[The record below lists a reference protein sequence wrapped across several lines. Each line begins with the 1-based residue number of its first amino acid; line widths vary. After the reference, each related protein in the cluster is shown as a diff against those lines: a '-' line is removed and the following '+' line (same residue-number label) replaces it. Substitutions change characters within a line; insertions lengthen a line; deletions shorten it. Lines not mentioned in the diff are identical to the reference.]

1 MTLEVLE
8 NASQADLAFL
18 AAEHEWHNNARP
30 EQVLPLDNWTAGT
43 LFKGNW
49 TPEVDPTPVSQCIAM
64 AGRGWGKL
72 LDICTNIPT
81 PTGWSRLGDMRVG
94 DELFDE
100 SGRVC
105 RITRTFDAL
114 PRRAYRLHF
123 SDGTYVD
130 ACEEHQW
137 VTWTHRD
144 RDNYRRHTGNRLFPD
159 EWPAF
164 KGEHRDRGGHV
175 VGHYGPKIRTTQ
187 EIIDT
192 FYRDNNGHTNHSIPV
207 AGVLQLPDVALPN
220 DPWTIGYWF
229 GNGTT
234 LQPLLCAGS
243 RDGDMDGD
251 FVASQLERAGYRY
264 SRRESPEHNC
274 SYFRILDGEFPL
286 PQEKRLS
293 PLWLRAGTEQRRALL
308 RGLMDSDGNLQEG
321 QHAEFCSIS
330 EGLANDVVELI
341 RTLGERPTLSVER
354 NHRYGRE
361 LGLRYRV
368 RWRPSLFNPFSLP
381 RKAGRY
387 VEPHTKGT
395 HLRCRTIERYEE
407 IAPMPMRCLT
417 VDSRHSMFLC
427 GNGFIPTHNTKTGAS
442 WVRRMAG
449 LYPGSVTH
457 VVAPTYSDLRGVIFE
472 GPSGL
477 KASIPSILIKSLTY
491 SPYPEMILWNGSI
504 IRGFSSESPDR
515 IRGPQCTFIWCD
527 ELAAWYRP
535 EENLSNIDFS
545 TRIAYKLP
553 DGRLVQPQK
562 FYTTTPRPLQ
572 WLAKMLKSSRV
583 IRGSTYENK
592 ANLADAF
599 FATLAQYEGTEIGR
613 QELHGELLD
622 ISEAAII
629 KKSWLR
635 MWPASDPLPW
645 FEYIIVS
652 LDTAFTEKSFD
663 RKSFE
668 ADPSACSVWGVFK
681 HDRRWNLLLLECW
694 EDYLGFPDLVKKAR
708 KEMQAEYGRRTETIA
723 GTTLV
728 GQNYHRL
735 QIKKPDLMVIEEKGS
750 GISLRQ
756 QLSAEGIDTYPW
768 NPGAADKLARLH
780 AVSHLAHGGRIWLPE
795 GARVNKTTGVRT
807 PTGSFA
813 NWSDAFTD
821 QLCAYS
827 GPGTTKHD
835 DFVDTASQGWRLFAD
850 KFVSEGLEARIPDG
864 TVPELPNTPGS
875 ATVDP
880 YAPRVLGYGHD
891 EDDSPR
897 HHEATNNPYD

>member
-49 TPEVDPTPVSQCIAM
+49 TPEGDPSPVSQCIAM
-64 AGRGWGKL
+64 AGRGWGK
-72 LDICTNIPT
+72 
-81 PTGWSRLGDMRVG
+81 
-94 DELFDE
+94 
-100 SGRVC
+100 
-105 RITRTFDAL
+105 
-114 PRRAYRLHF
+114 
-123 SDGTYVD
+123 
-130 ACEEHQW
+130 
-137 VTWTHRD
+137 
-144 RDNYRRHTGNRLFPD
+144 
-159 EWPAF
+159 
-164 KGEHRDRGGHV
+164 
-175 VGHYGPKIRTTQ
+175 
-187 EIIDT
+187 
-192 FYRDNNGHTNHSIPV
+192 
-207 AGVLQLPDVALPN
+207 
-220 DPWTIGYWF
+220 
-229 GNGTT
+229 
-234 LQPLLCAGS
+234 
-243 RDGDMDGD
+243 
-251 FVASQLERAGYRY
+251 
-264 SRRESPEHNC
+264 
-274 SYFRILDGEFPL
+274 
-286 PQEKRLS
+286 
-293 PLWLRAGTEQRRALL
+293 
-308 RGLMDSDGNLQEG
+308 
-321 QHAEFCSIS
+321 
-330 EGLANDVVELI
+330 
-341 RTLGERPTLSVER
+341 
-354 NHRYGRE
+354 
-361 LGLRYRV
+361 
-368 RWRPSLFNPFSLP
+368 
-381 RKAGRY
+381 
-387 VEPHTKGT
+387 
-395 HLRCRTIERYEE
+395 
-407 IAPMPMRCLT
+407 
-417 VDSRHSMFLC
+417 
-427 GNGFIPTHNTKTGAS
+427 TKTGAS

-449 LYPGSVTH
+449 LYPGTITH

-472 GPSGL
+472 GPSGI
-477 KASIPSILIKSLTY
+477 KASIPASLIKSLTY
-491 SPYPEMILWNGSI
+491 SPYPEMVLWNGSI

-515 IRGPQCTFIWCD
+515 IRGPQCTFLWGD

-545 TRIAYKLP
+545 TRIAYKLS

-795 GARVNKTTGVRT
+795 GARVNKVTGVRT
-807 PTGSFA
+807 PTGTFA
-813 NWSDAFTD
+813 NWADAFLD
-821 QLCAYS
+821 QLCTYS

-835 DFVDTASQGWRLFAD
+835 DFVDTCSQSWRLFAD

-864 TVPELPNTPGS
+864 TVPELPTTPGA

-880 YAPRVLGYGHD
+880 YAPRILGYGHD

-897 HHEATNNPYD
+897 QHETTNNPYD

>member
-1 MTLEVLE
+1 MTLAVLE

-49 TPEVDPTPVSQCIAM
+49 TPEVDPSPVSQCIAM
-64 AGRGWGKL
+64 AGRGWGK
-72 LDICTNIPT
+72 
-81 PTGWSRLGDMRVG
+81 
-94 DELFDE
+94 
-100 SGRVC
+100 
-105 RITRTFDAL
+105 
-114 PRRAYRLHF
+114 
-123 SDGTYVD
+123 
-130 ACEEHQW
+130 
-137 VTWTHRD
+137 
-144 RDNYRRHTGNRLFPD
+144 
-159 EWPAF
+159 
-164 KGEHRDRGGHV
+164 
-175 VGHYGPKIRTTQ
+175 
-187 EIIDT
+187 
-192 FYRDNNGHTNHSIPV
+192 
-207 AGVLQLPDVALPN
+207 
-220 DPWTIGYWF
+220 
-229 GNGTT
+229 
-234 LQPLLCAGS
+234 
-243 RDGDMDGD
+243 
-251 FVASQLERAGYRY
+251 
-264 SRRESPEHNC
+264 
-274 SYFRILDGEFPL
+274 
-286 PQEKRLS
+286 
-293 PLWLRAGTEQRRALL
+293 
-308 RGLMDSDGNLQEG
+308 
-321 QHAEFCSIS
+321 
-330 EGLANDVVELI
+330 
-341 RTLGERPTLSVER
+341 
-354 NHRYGRE
+354 
-361 LGLRYRV
+361 
-368 RWRPSLFNPFSLP
+368 
-381 RKAGRY
+381 
-387 VEPHTKGT
+387 
-395 HLRCRTIERYEE
+395 
-407 IAPMPMRCLT
+407 
-417 VDSRHSMFLC
+417 
-427 GNGFIPTHNTKTGAS
+427 TKTGAS

-449 LYPGSVTH
+449 LYPGTITH

-472 GPSGL
+472 GPSGI
-477 KASIPSILIKSLTY
+477 KASIPAVLIKSLTY
-491 SPYPEMILWNGSI
+491 SPYPEMVLWNGSI

-515 IRGPQCTFIWCD
+515 IRGPQCTFLWGD

-756 QLSAEGIDTYPW
+756 MLAAEGIDTYPF

-780 AVSHLAHGGRIWLPE
+780 GVSHLAHAGRIWLPE

-813 NWSDAFTD
+813 NWSDPLTD
-821 QLCAYS
+821 QLCSYS

-835 DFVDTASQGWRLFAD
+835 DFVDTCSQCWRLFAD
-850 KFVSEGLEARIPDG
+850 KFVSEGLEAKIPDG
-864 TVPELPNTPGS
+864 TVPSLPATPGADS
-875 ATVDP
+875 VDP
-880 YAPRVLGYGHD
+880 YAPRILGYGHD
-891 EDDSPR
+891 EDDAPR
-897 HHEATNNPYD
+897 HHAPADNPYD

>member
-1 MTLEVLE
+1 VTLEVLE

-49 TPEVDPTPVSQCIAM
+49 TPEVDPAPVSQCIAM
-64 AGRGWGKL
+64 AGRGWGKAL
-72 LDICTNIPT
+72 GVCTNIPT
-81 PTGWSRLGDMRVG
+81 PNGWTRLGDLRPG
-94 DELFDE
+94 DSVFDE

-105 RITRTFDAL
+105 RIIAVYERS
-114 PRRAYRLHF
+114 PQRAYRLHF
-123 SDGTYVD
+123 SDGTHID
-130 ACEEHQW
+130 ACDEHQW

-144 RDNYRRHTGNRLFPD
+144 RKQYQRYEKPRLFPD

-164 KGEHRDRGGHV
+164 EGRLRDSWDNVTGS
-175 VGHYGPKIRTTQ
+175 YGPKIRTTQ
-187 EIIDT
+187 EIVDT
-192 FYRDNNGHTNHSIPV
+192 FYHSSRGDRNHCIPL
-207 AGVLQLPDVALPN
+207 AEPLRLPDVELPN
-220 DPWTIGYWF
+220 DPWTMGYWL
-229 GNGTT
+229 GNGSHD
-234 LQPLLCAGS
+234 QPTLCAGS
-243 RDGDMDGD
+243 YNGDMDAG
-251 FVASQLERAGYRY
+251 FVTAQLERAGYPY
-264 SRRESPEHNC
+264 SRIDRVDGGYSVV
-274 SYFRILDGEFPL
+274 RILEGAFNI

-308 RGLMDSDGNLQEG
+308 RGLMDSDGHLPEN
-321 QHAEFCSIS
+321 QHAEFCSANK
-330 EGLANDVVELI
+330 GLAHDVLELV
-341 RTLGERPTLSVER
+341 RTLGERPVMTIDRARL
-354 NHRYGRE
+354 NGRDM
-361 LGLRYRV
+361 GPRYRV
-368 RWRPSLFNPFSLP
+368 KWRPSLFNPFSLP
-381 RKAGRY
+381 RKARRY
-387 VEPHTKGT
+387 VEPDAQG
-395 HLRCRTIERYEE
+395 LRLRHRMIVRYEE
-407 IAPMPMRCLT
+407 IAPTPMRCLT

-427 GNGFIPTHNTKTGAS
+427 GDGFIPTHNTKTGAS

-449 LYPGSVTH
+449 LYPGTITH

-472 GPSGL
+472 GPSGI
-477 KASIPSILIKSLTY
+477 KASIPAALIKSLTY
-491 SPYPEMILWNGSI
+491 SPYPEMVLWNGSI

-515 IRGPQCTFIWCD
+515 IRGPQCTFLWGD

-583 IRGSTYENK
+583 IRGSTYENE

-663 RKSFE
+663 KKSFE

-694 EDYLGFPDLVKKAR
+694 EDYLGFPDLVKRAR

-756 QLSAEGIDTYPW
+756 MLSAEGIDTYPY
-768 NPGAADKLARLH
+768 NPGNADKLARLH
-780 AVSHLAHGGRIWLPE
+780 AVSHLPHAGRIWLPE
-795 GARVNKTTGVRT
+795 GARVNKVTGVRT
-807 PTGSFA
+807 PTGEFA
-813 NWSDAFTD
+813 NWSVALTD
-821 QLCAYS
+821 QLCVFS

-835 DFVDTASQGWRLFAD
+835 DYVDTCSQCWRVFAD
-850 KFVSEGLEARIPDG
+850 KFVSEGLEVKLPDG
-864 TVPELPNTPGS
+864 EVPSLPGATP
-875 ATVDP
+875 ALPDP
-880 YAPRVLGYGHD
+880 YAPRVIGAVAG
-891 EDDSPR
+891 EDDGPR
-897 HHEATNNPYD
+897 YQPVSGNPYD